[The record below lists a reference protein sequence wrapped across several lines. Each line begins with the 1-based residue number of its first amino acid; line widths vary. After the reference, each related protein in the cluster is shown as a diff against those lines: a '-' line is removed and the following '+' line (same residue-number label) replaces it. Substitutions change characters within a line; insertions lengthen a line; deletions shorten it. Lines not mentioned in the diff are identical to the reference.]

1 MAGPK
6 KIKVEEEDLFEHRTT
21 AAAQG
26 NNLGKMIRD
35 TMAASRKEVGESDR
49 TKFGPLSYILLK
61 HSANRENT
69 DFRKARQVLENSENG
84 KTLMTLF
91 AESKPGS

>member
-35 TMAASRKEVGESDR
+35 TMAASRQEVGENDR
-49 TKFGPLSYILLK
+49 TKFAPLSNILLR
-61 HSANRENT
+61 HVVNRENT
-69 DFRKARQVLENSENG
+69 DFRKARQCLESSENG
-84 KTLMTLF
+84 KTLITLF
-91 AESKPGS
+91 SDSKPGS